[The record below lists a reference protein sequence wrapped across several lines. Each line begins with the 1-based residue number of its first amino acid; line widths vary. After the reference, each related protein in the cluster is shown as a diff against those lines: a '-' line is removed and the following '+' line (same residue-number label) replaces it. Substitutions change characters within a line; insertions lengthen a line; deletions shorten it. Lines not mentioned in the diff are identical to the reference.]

1 MAGVKVN
8 FSVDSSQAKT
18 GINNVKKQIEG
29 IKGSGT
35 AASGAFDKTAKSAD
49 NAVRA
54 LDSVAGAA
62 GMASTG
68 LAGLAGD
75 IVELFTDKTAG
86 AIAVIGALVAATV
99 AVIVQ
104 VYDKATQSSQQLMK
118 QLQIQ
123 QSYHEKRSS
132 KLQATLNKQSSYFER
147 LKQLSK
153 EQRLS
158 NNQREQAAAIIELL
172 TSKYDN
178 LGISIDNVTGKIKN
192 MNIAQQKF
200 LIEKTRQ
207 KQKDLK
213 NRTQNAK
220 NAAEAILIADD
231 ANVAGIIAGMG
242 IITPQWYGGPEGRS
256 IEDLKSQG
264 LDFQMPYFAEIGNKK
279 EKVRKAN
286 ALIGR
291 FNSAKNHAERLA
303 ILMEIL
309 KNPEIA
315 NDDDNLEAM
324 QKFIG
329 KYQEYIDFLE
339 KSKQLDK
346 ELKYRL
352 KQLKSKQ
359 QAEHIKTMIKILQD
373 KEKQIEKISAETDS
387 IWREASSINDRSD
400 DLYHTNEYNAMTKT
414 QQRSYHWGQY
424 QKSRKKLTELQG
436 REKTN
441 KAQIAQLRT
450 ELQLVQA
457 QRERA
462 TTQNQF
468 IRLKQQEL
476 AIRTKLNYA
485 ERQSANL
492 WKEIYKERLNSDI
505 HWQKQTELWEEYK
518 RNIEQIKN
526 GIAEEIA
533 KEKQLFDV
541 RDKDFAMR
549 KKQQQII
556 KQLKQTGF
564 DVDKYQVKELMQ
576 QYQKLYDLRANN
588 QFKQGIIDDT
598 KKLKDNFWGKFGDVK
613 GLVTAAQKIVQA
625 ERKLGRSLTE
635 EQKNQLVK
643 IEQLEKTMANFGDLG
658 LDNILKVQTNSLTA
672 RGGWAGGVNNM
683 VNLVDINKRIANFS
697 QKQVVLLN
705 DIKKL
710 TSQVGRI

>member
-18 GINNVKKQIEG
+18 GINNVKKQIES
-29 IKGSGT
+29 IKGSGSG
-35 AASGAFDKTAKSAD
+35 AADAFDKTARSAD

-86 AIAVIGALVAATV
+86 SIALVGALVAATV
-99 AVIVQ
+99 AVITK
-104 VYDKATQSSQQLMK
+104 VYDKANQSSQQLMK

-123 QSYHEKRSS
+123 QAYHEKRS
-132 KLQATLNKQSSYFER
+132 KTLQETLNKQTSYFER

-158 NNQREQAAAIIELL
+158 NNQREQAASIIELL
-172 TSKYDN
+172 TSRYDN

-192 MNIAQQKF
+192 LNKAQQQF
-200 LIEKTRQ
+200 LIEKTKQ

-242 IITPQWYGGPEGRS
+242 ILRPQQYGGLEGRS

-264 LDFQMPYFAEIGNKK
+264 LNFQMPYFAEVGDKA
-279 EKVRKAN
+279 KVRKAN

-291 FNSAKNHAERLA
+291 FNSAKDHTERLA

-324 QKFIG
+324 QKFVG

-346 ELKYRL
+346 ELKFRL

-359 QAEHIKTMIKILQD
+359 QAEFIKSMIQTLQD
-373 KEKQIEKISAETDS
+373 REKQIEKISAETAS
-387 IWREASSINDRSD
+387 IWREAGSINDRTD
-400 DLYHTNEYNAMTKT
+400 DFYQSNTYNAMSKT
-414 QQRSYHWGQY
+414 QKRSYHWDQY
-424 QKSRKKLTELQG
+424 QKSRQKLTTLQG
-436 REKTN
+436 RDKTN
-441 KAQIAQLRT
+441 KAQIAQLRS

-462 TTQNQF
+462 TTQNQY
-468 IRLKQQEL
+468 IRLKQKEL
-476 AIRTKLNYA
+476 SIKTKLNYA
-485 ERQSANL
+485 ERQSANI
-492 WKEIYKERLNSDI
+492 WKEIYKERFNSDV

-518 RNIEQIKN
+518 RHIQQIKD

-541 RDKDFAMR
+541 RDKAFAMR
-549 KKQQQII
+549 KKQQEII

-564 DVDKYQVKELMQ
+564 DVDKQQVKELMQ

-588 QFKQGIIDDT
+588 QFKKGIIDDT
-598 KKLKDNFWGKFGDVK
+598 KKVKDNFFGRFGDVK

-625 ERKLGRSLTE
+625 EKKLGRSLTE

-710 TSQVGRI
+710 TSDVGRI